1 MTAQLPGAAI
11 DEVPHE
17 ASAHATYTAL
27 LREDVLAFQG
37 CGACA
42 GAVFPPRQR
51 CPLCGSDALAWR
63 RSAGLGTVYSATVI
77 QPRNDP
83 AYCVVLVDVDEGYRM
98 MSRITEADAASVSID
113 DRVDVRFQHDDDRV
127 LPLFAPTTGDQ
138 R

>member
-1 MTAQLPGAAI
+1 M
-11 DEVPHE
+11 
-17 ASAHATYTAL
+17 
-27 LREDVLAFQG
+27 
-37 CGACA
+37 
-42 GAVFPPRQR
+42 FPPRQR

-98 MSRITEADAASVSID
+98 MSRITEADAGSVSID

-138 R
+138 A